1 MKKKNPRGRQIF
13 SMQVGLGTRNIAHG
27 PEITTVCYETKNP
40 RSGQIF
46 LRGGASWS
54 PMYYADV
61 CVTGAPAPY
70 MVSLSEPCLLRHPT
84 CLMFINL
91 AKNDAGEGQNTN
103 TLACGPNLC
112 IKRVV

>member
-1 MKKKNPRGRQIF
+1 
-13 SMQVGLGTRNIAHG
+13 MQARLGTRNIAHG
-27 PEITTVCYETKNP
+27 PEITIVCVMKQKKP
-40 RSGQIF
+40 RGRQIF
-46 LRGGASWS
+46 LRGGASGS
-54 PMYYADV
+54 PMYYAHI
-61 CVTGAPAPY
+61 CVTGAPAWHT
-70 MVSLSEPCLLRHPT
+70 VSLSEPCLLRHPT